1 MVGAIATAVGSVI
14 GVVGKIS
21 VDIIKAKKEPDQA
34 DLELKDELE
43 REKDKNNAAI
53 ERFTNVAKELTAAVE
68 DLRTDFN
75 KRMDDSD
82 KKFVEVNQRI
92 DEMDKRIEEYRN
104 ETREI
109 NKSEL
114 RHSIIQIYYQNL
126 DDKKIDIRTKEDL
139 CSLYAAYDSIGGNSF
154 AHEVYEEMMNWEV
167 E

>member
-1 MVGAIATAVGSVI
+1 MLDTVMVGAIATAVGSVI

-21 VDIIKAKKEPDQA
+21 VDIIKAKKEPDQS

-53 ERFTNVAKELTAAVE
+53 ERFTNVTKELTAAVE

-104 ETREI
+104 DPLPVTIEEKEKSSQWEI
-109 NKSEL
+109 LKKYVFTNPYVWYLSL
-114 RHSIIQIYYQNL
+114 ALCPRQNL
-126 DDKKIDIRTKEDL
+126 H
-139 CSLYAAYDSIGGNSF
+139 NP
-154 AHEVYEEMMNWEV
+154 
-167 E
+167 